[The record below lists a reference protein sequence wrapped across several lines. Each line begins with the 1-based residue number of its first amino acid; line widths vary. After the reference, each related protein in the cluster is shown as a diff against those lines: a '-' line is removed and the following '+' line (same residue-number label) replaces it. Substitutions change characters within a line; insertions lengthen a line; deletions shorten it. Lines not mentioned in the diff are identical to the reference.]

1 MASCAHEGAAT
12 AQHEFVMT
20 PAGAPALAQ
29 PQPADIEIEF
39 ARALADSNTKKNAP
53 ARGSAL
59 PGLGRII
66 QCINYTT
73 MT

>member
-1 MASCAHEGAAT
+1 
-12 AQHEFVMT
+12 MT

-39 ARALADSNTKKNAP
+39 ARALADSNTKNNAP

-59 PGLGRII
+59 PGPSRNI
-66 QCINYTT
+66 QWINYIT
-73 MT
+73 MM